1 MAGNS
6 HYISQEK
13 KYFTHHGSISVRWQ
27 GESKPYYAEVTYNT
41 RANITLEEMKVDI
54 AGKALSVIGFIRRF
68 IPTTDWN
75 ILQDMVI
82 TNQSGKMIIYK

>member
-54 AGKALSVIGFIRRF
+54 AGKSTQCYRF
-68 IPTTDWN
+68 Y
-75 ILQDMVI
+75 
-82 TNQSGKMIIYK
+82 KKIYSYNRLEHFTRYGYN